1 MREEILLKKL
11 QDGEKGALDQLVQT
25 YYPEILR
32 YCIWHAPD
40 PHLAEDAA
48 QETFLKA
55 IKYLGACRFSGKL
68 KAFLYKVALNTCRD
82 MQKSKWAKRVSL
94 DKLETQLPYKEKGFS
109 EAEETLAIRAYVRKL
124 DQQSSEI
131 VLLRF
136 RQNLKLREISE
147 VTGLPI
153 RTVQSKLRAALKRI
167 KQELEGGNRNE

>member
-11 QDGEKGALDQLVQT
+11 QDGEEGALEQLIQA
-25 YYPEILR
+25 YYPDILR

-55 IKYLGACRFSGKL
+55 IKYLGACRFSGKM
-68 KAFLYKVALNTCRD
+68 KAFLYKIALNTCRD
-82 MQKSKWAKRVSL
+82 MQKSKWAKRVPL
-94 DKLETQLPYKEKGFS
+94 DKIGTELPYKEKGFL
-109 EAEETLAIRAYVRKL
+109 EAEEMLAIRAYVREL
-124 DQQSSEI
+124 DELSSEI

-147 VTGLPI
+147 ITGLPV
-153 RTVQSKLRAALKRI
+153 RTVQSRLRAALKRI
-167 KQELEGGNRNE
+167 KQEVEGGNCSE